1 MKKLL
6 IITFLFTFGIILGQ
20 ETEKNLNIQKG
31 TWNLGGTFSLNNS
44 NSSSEFIS
52 NSSKNE
58 NDQFYVGFYPRVGY
72 AINNNL
78 IIGLG
83 LGYEY
88 RDFKTYYSGIENYD
102 SNQNTLVVFPYIKK
116 YFNITE
122 KFSFH
127 LQGEFSVSKTWIDN
141 KSSITNNSNETRNS
155 LFVGIRPGITYFL
168 TKKFALE
175 TSIGALGYSTGK
187 NENDNNK
194 GKFNSFDLNLN
205 FNNLLFG
212 LSYYF

>member
-6 IITFLFTFGIILGQ
+6 IIALLVTFGISFGQ
-20 ETEKNLNIQKG
+20 EKEENLNIQKG
-31 TWNLGGTFSLNNS
+31 TWNLGGNFSLNNS
-44 NSSSEFIS
+44 NSEY
-52 NSSKNE
+52 NPNTSKNE

-88 RDFKTYYSGIENYD
+88 QDVKTYYSGIDNYD
-102 SNQNTLVVFPYIKK
+102 SNHNTLAVFPYIKK
-116 YFNITE
+116 YFNINE
-122 KFSFH
+122 KFYFH
-127 LQGEFSVSKTWIDN
+127 LQGEFRVSKTWIDN
-141 KSSITNNSNETRNS
+141 KSSITTNSTNQTSNS
-155 LFVGIRPGITYFL
+155 LFAGIRPGITYFL

-187 NENDNNK
+187 NETDNGE
-194 GKFNSFDLNLN
+194 GKFSSFDLNFN
-205 FNNLLFG
+205 SNNLVFG

>member
-6 IITFLFTFGIILGQ
+6 IITFLLTFGIIIGQ
-20 ETEKNLNIQKG
+20 EKEENLNIQKG

-44 NSSSEFIS
+44 NSEF
-52 NSSKNE
+52 NANTSKNE
-58 NDQFYVGFYPRVGY
+58 NDQFYIGFYPRVGY

-88 RDFKTYYSGIENYD
+88 RDFKTYYSGIENYN

-116 YFNITE
+116 YFNLTE

-127 LQGEFSVSKTWIDN
+127 LQGEFRVSKSWTDSKDLIN
-141 KSSITNNSNETRNS
+141 INSNETSNI

-175 TSIGALGYSTGK
+175 TSIGTLGYSTGK
-187 NENDNNK
+187 NEIDNGE
-194 GKFNSFDLNLN
+194 GKFNSFDLNFN
-205 FNNLLFG
+205 SNNLLFG

>member
-6 IITFLFTFGIILGQ
+6 IITFLLMFGIIIGQ
-20 ETEKNLNIQKG
+20 EKEENLNIQKG

-44 NSSSEFIS
+44 NSEFDS
-52 NSSKNE
+52 NTSKNE
-58 NDQFYVGFYPRVGY
+58 NDQFYIGFYPRVGY

-88 RDFKTYYSGIENYD
+88 IDDKTYYSGIENYD
-102 SNQNTLVVFPYIKK
+102 SNQNTLVIFPYIKK
-116 YFNITE
+116 YFNINE

-127 LQGEFSVSKTWIDN
+127 LQGEFRVSKSWTDSKDLIN
-141 KSSITNNSNETRNS
+141 INSNETSNS

-187 NENDNNK
+187 HENDNGE
-194 GKFNSFDLNLN
+194 GKFNSFNFNLN
-205 FNNLLFG
+205 SNNLLFG

>member
-6 IITFLFTFGIILGQ
+6 IITFLLTFGLIIGQ
-20 ETEKNLNIQKG
+20 EKEENLNIQKG

-44 NSSSEFIS
+44 NSEF
-52 NSSKNE
+52 NANTSKNE
-58 NDQFYVGFYPRVGY
+58 NDQFYVGFYPQVGY

-83 LGYEY
+83 LGYNY
-88 RDFKTYYSGIENYD
+88 QNITTYYSGIENYD
-102 SNQNTLVVFPYIKK
+102 SNQNTVVVFPYIKK

-122 KFSFH
+122 KLSFH

-141 KSSITNNSNETRNS
+141 KSSITNNSNGTRNN
-155 LFVGIRPGITYFL
+155 LFAGIRPGITYFL
-168 TKKFALE
+168 NKKFALE

-187 NENDNNK
+187 NENDNGE
-194 GKFNSFDLNLN
+194 GKFNSFDLSFNS
-205 FNNLLFG
+205 NNLLFG

>member
-6 IITFLFTFGIILGQ
+6 IITFLFTFGIIIGQ

-44 NSSSEFIS
+44 SSEF
-52 NSSKNE
+52 NANTSKNE
-58 NDQFYVGFYPRVGY
+58 NDQFYVGFYPQVGY
-72 AINNNL
+72 AINDNL

-88 RDFKTYYSGIENYD
+88 IDAKTYYTEIGGYD

-122 KFSFH
+122 KFSFN
-127 LQGEFSVSKTWIDN
+127 LRGEFRVSKSWTDSKNSIN
-141 KSSITNNSNETRNS
+141 ISSNETNNS
-155 LFVGIRPGITYFL
+155 LFAGIRPGITYFM

-187 NENDNNK
+187 HENDNGE
-194 GKFNSFDLNLN
+194 GKFNSFDLNFN
-205 FNNLLFG
+205 SNNLLFG